1 MQIIIALVLLG
12 HGIGHILFAA
22 NSWGYWK
29 TGVARS
35 SLFQDVL
42 HADQTFEGIVGI
54 LWLIPLI
61 GFVAAAG
68 GYYAGAI
75 WWREAALAAA
85 TISTLLLVVWWNSL
99 NTASV
104 IYALMLNLTVITI
117 LLWQSLATVS
127 IV

>member
-12 HGIGHILFAA
+12 HGIGHVLFAA

-35 SLFQDVL
+35 SLFSDVL

-54 LWLIPLI
+54 LWLIPVL

-68 GYYAGAI
+68 GYYANTI
-75 WWREAALAAA
+75 WWRDVALAAA
-85 TISTLLLVVWWNSL
+85 SISALLLVVWWNSL

-104 IYALMLNLTVITI
+104 IYALTLDLAVITI

>member
-12 HGIGHILFAA
+12 HGVGHILFAA
-22 NSWGYWK
+22 NSWGLWK

-42 HADQTFEGIVGI
+42 HADQTFEGIVGV

-61 GFVAAAG
+61 GFMAAAG
-68 GYYAGAI
+68 GYYANAV
-75 WWREAALAAA
+75 WWRDVALAAA

-104 IYALMLNLTVITI
+104 IYALLLNLAVITI
-117 LLWQSLATVS
+117 MLWQSLANIS